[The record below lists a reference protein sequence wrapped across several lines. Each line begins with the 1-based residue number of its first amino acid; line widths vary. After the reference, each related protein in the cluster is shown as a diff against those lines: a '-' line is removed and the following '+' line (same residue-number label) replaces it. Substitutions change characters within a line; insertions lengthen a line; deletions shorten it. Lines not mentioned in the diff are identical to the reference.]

1 MSALFEVPP
10 TRDQP
15 WARSLRARLRS
26 GLAVSLLVC
35 LGTTVAGGW
44 YGARQGAVDEATS
57 VVLISPLAGNPFSPD
72 GAGSD
77 LVNLETEAQLVR
89 SDTVADDVITD
100 LGLDL
105 TPAELLDGITV
116 EVPPNTQILRIT
128 AASESADDA
137 LARSQAVAESYLEFR
152 QSRARAA
159 SSILADQVA
168 EQVAEGQA
176 DLTKKT
182 RQLGGQDPASANAV
196 LLRQQVI
203 DGTTQLGE
211 LRAQLAALQATRA
224 DPGEVVTPAALPKPG
239 PLGTRELM
247 AGLGLL
253 LGIAGCLAYA
263 AVRAR
268 RDPRVR
274 AVTDLVDVGV
284 PVLGE
289 VVADGDGDDLATAG
303 LRAAILAALPQRP
316 LTLAVVGADE
326 EVRVAE
332 GLGRSI
338 ARARHE
344 VLLVDLVGRHGDREG
359 LSDLVL
365 DRAAV
370 DDVTLPV
377 TAHLSKV
384 APGRSPE
391 RLADLLGSPDM
402 SVTMEDLGKR
412 CDVVLL
418 DAGSSSEAV
427 SHAVVRHTHGV
438 LLEVLAG
445 QTTLDDISAARSVVW
460 GAGGQVIGLVL
471 VHGSGKRSHD

>member
-1 MSALFEVPP
+1 VSALFDVSP
-10 TRDQP
+10 TREQS
-15 WARSLRARLRS
+15 WARSLWSRTPGGVA
-26 GLAVSLLVC
+26 LAVLVC
-35 LGTTVAGGW
+35 LLGTLAGGW
-44 YGARQGAVDEATS
+44 YGARQAAVHEATA

-105 TPAELLDGITV
+105 TPAELLDGVSV
-116 EVPPNTQILRIT
+116 EVPPNTQIVRIT
-128 AASESADDA
+128 AASESEDDA
-137 LARSQAVAESYLEFR
+137 LARAQAVAESYLEFR
-152 QSRARAA
+152 QTRARAA

-168 EQVAEGQA
+168 EQVANGQA

-182 RQLGGQDPASANAV
+182 RQLAGQDPASATAV

-203 DGTTQLGE
+203 DGTTQIGE
-211 LRAQLAALQATRA
+211 LRAQLSALQATRA

-239 PLGTRELM
+239 LLGTRELM
-247 AGLGLL
+247 AALGLMLGLG
-253 LGIAGCLAYA
+253 GSVGFA

-268 RDPRVR
+268 RDPRARTVE
-274 AVTDLVDVGV
+274 DLVDVGV

-289 VVADGDGDDLATAG
+289 VVADSDGDDLATAG
-303 LRAAILAALPQRP
+303 LRASILAALPQRP
-316 LTLAVVGADE
+316 LTLAVVGAGQE
-326 EVRVAE
+326 TRVVE

-344 VLLVDLVGRHGDREG
+344 VVLVDLVGTQGDREG

-365 DRAAV
+365 DRAAI

-418 DAGSSSEAV
+418 DAGSSAEAV

-438 LLEVLAG
+438 LLEVRAG
-445 QTTLDDISAARSVVW
+445 QTTLDDIGAARSVVW
-460 GAGGQVIGLVL
+460 GAGGQVVGLVL
-471 VHGSGKRSHD
+471 VHGAGKLTP